1 MELNKIKNLALSET
15 GFLFDPATGNTFTL
29 NESAI
34 FILKSLKNGLQQQQI
49 AESLAAEFEVAGP
62 QALEDV
68 SNALLQFREAGLI
81 AAGTRW

>member
-34 FILKSLKNGLQQQQI
+34 FILKSLKNGLQHREI
-49 AESLAAEFEVAGP
+49 ADSLAAEFEVTAS
-62 QALEDV
+62 QAVEDV
-68 SNALLQFREAGLI
+68 SDALLQLREAGLI
-81 AAGTRW
+81 SAGAR

>member
-15 GFLFDPATGNTFTL
+15 GFLFDPSTGNTFTL
-29 NESAI
+29 NESAV

-49 AESLAAEFEVAGP
+49 AEALAGEFEVSAT

-68 SNALLQFREAGLI
+68 SDAFVQLREAGLI
-81 AAGTRW
+81 TAGAKA

>member
-29 NESAI
+29 NESAV
-34 FILKSLKNGLQQQQI
+34 FIMKMLKSGMQQGEI
-49 AESLAAEFEVAGP
+49 ADSLASEFEVTAT

-68 SNALLQFREAGLI
+68 SDALLQLREAGLVS
-81 AAGTRW
+81 AGSK

>member
-1 MELNKIKNLALSET
+1 MDLNKLKNLALSET

-34 FILKSLKNGLQQQQI
+34 FILKSLKNGLGQQHI
-49 AESLAAEFEVAGP
+49 ADSLASEFEVTSS

-68 SNALLQFREAGLI
+68 SDALLQLREAGLI
-81 AAGTRW
+81 AAGTQW

>member
-1 MELNKIKNLALSET
+1 MDLNKIKNLALSET

-34 FILKSLKNGLQQQQI
+34 FILKALKNGLDQRRI
-49 AESLAAEFEVAGP
+49 ADSLAAEFEVSGS

-68 SNALLQFREAGLI
+68 SDALLQLREAGLI
-81 AAGTRW
+81 AAGARW

>member
-29 NESAI
+29 NESAV
-34 FILKSLKNGLQQQQI
+34 FIMKSLKNGMQQREI
-49 AESLAAEFEVAGP
+49 ADSLASEFEVTAT

-68 SNALLQFREAGLI
+68 SDALLQLREAGLI
-81 AAGTRW
+81 SVEAK

>member
-1 MELNKIKNLALSET
+1 MELNKLKNLALSET

-34 FILKSLKNGLQQQQI
+34 FILNALKQGLQQRQI
-49 AESLAAEFEVAGP
+49 AEALATGFEVSPA

-68 SNALLQFREAGLI
+68 SDALLQLKEVGLI
-81 AAGTRW
+81 TGGAV

>member
-1 MELNKIKNLALSET
+1 MELNKLKNLALSET

-34 FILKSLKNGLQQQQI
+34 FILNALKQGLQQRQI
-49 AESLAAEFEVAGP
+49 AEALTTDFEVSPA

-68 SNALLQFREAGLI
+68 SDALLQLKEVGLI
-81 AAGTRW
+81 TGGAA

>member
-1 MELNKIKNLALSET
+1 MELNRLKNLALSDT

-34 FILKSLKNGLQQQQI
+34 FILKSLKNGMQQRAI
-49 AESLAAEFEVAGP
+49 AETLSAEFEVSAA

-68 SNALLQFREAGLI
+68 SDALLQLREAGLV
-81 AAGTRW
+81 AGSAR